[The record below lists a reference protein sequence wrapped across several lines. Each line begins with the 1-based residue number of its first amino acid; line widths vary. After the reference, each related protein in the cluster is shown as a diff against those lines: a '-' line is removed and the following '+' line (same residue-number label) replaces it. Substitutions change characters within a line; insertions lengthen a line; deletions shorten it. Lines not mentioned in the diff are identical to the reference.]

1 MADFKAPSGSS
12 VTRSQARKR
21 RVVAGQEEENDAGFR
36 FTRRSKRLRDQGQT
50 KTSNVPKEMSTDN
63 ENAVKEAKRRRSSFI
78 RGRKIH
84 SPLEV
89 CQSERLA
96 AVQ

>member
-1 MADFKAPSGSS
+1 
-12 VTRSQARKR
+12 
-21 RVVAGQEEENDAGFR
+21 
-36 FTRRSKRLRDQGQT
+36 
-50 KTSNVPKEMSTDN
+50 MSTDN
-63 ENAVKEAKRRRSSFI
+63 KNAVKEAKRRRSSFI

-96 AVQ
+96 AVQGITFTVYNKQSANGL

>member
-1 MADFKAPSGSS
+1 
-12 VTRSQARKR
+12 
-21 RVVAGQEEENDAGFR
+21 
-36 FTRRSKRLRDQGQT
+36 
-50 KTSNVPKEMSTDN
+50 MSTDN
-63 ENAVKEAKRRRSSFI
+63 KNAVKEAKRRRSSFI

-96 AVQ
+96 AVQGITFTVYKYITNNQLMVCDPNAKY